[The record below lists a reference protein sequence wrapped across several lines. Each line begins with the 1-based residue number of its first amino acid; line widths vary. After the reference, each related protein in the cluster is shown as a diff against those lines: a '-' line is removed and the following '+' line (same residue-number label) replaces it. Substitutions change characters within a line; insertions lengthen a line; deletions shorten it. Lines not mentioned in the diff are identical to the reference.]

1 MPINVHD
8 AKTNFSKLFEQAHAG
23 QEIIRAKA
31 DKPYARMVPLA
42 TIPPKRRRGRVKGI
56 IDDAFFD
63 PLPDA
68 EIKVWEEG

>member
-1 MPINVHD
+1 
-8 AKTNFSKLFEQAHAG
+8 L
-23 QEIIRAKA
+23 AKA